1 MTLDQLVDH
10 FAGNGV
16 AQAEAL
22 LYDELDEFN
31 RQFEEMWAINT
42 ELTTRGPEARLAL
55 LRLYGHKNMQVRL
68 QAARFTLA
76 VAPVAAR
83 NEIQAVADSRYP
95 PQCFDAKGSIRRLD
109 DGTYNPV

>member
-1 MTLDQLVDH
+1 MTIDQLVDH

-22 LYDELDEFN
+22 LYDKTGEFN
-31 RQFEEMWAINT
+31 LQFEEMWAVHT
-42 ELTTRGPEARLAL
+42 ELATRGPEARLAL

-68 QAARFTLA
+68 QAARFTVA

-83 NEIQAVADSRYP
+83 KEIQAVADSRYA
-95 PQCFDAKGSIRRLD
+95 PQCFDAKGTIRRLD
-109 DGTYNPV
+109 NGTYKPV